1 MCFLMVTQS
10 EKDYNGGWKINEE
23 NDENVNMSEPASMAP
38 GSQSAS
44 TPIRVRPQIEGLSHG
59 LRKCPPDT
67 FLPRLR
73 RGRPFE
79 SCQRNQKQDSPQRG
93 CPVFGAA
100 DGTRTRTVSLPRDF
114 KSPVSTDFTTAAW
127 LSVMIAYYFLTVN
140 PYSWSRFRRNHHK
153 AAPVF
158 PPPPPDLRFSRR
170 SALRPRLPALP
181 GHGSPRGR

>member
-1 MCFLMVTQS
+1 MRKMMR
-10 EKDYNGGWKINEE
+10 
-23 NDENVNMSEPASMAP
+23 MSTYTMICYEANHTSVFQTAFHSPY
-38 GSQSAS
+38 GLRSA
-44 TPIRVRPQIEGLSHG
+44 VWGLSHG

-79 SCQRNQKQDSPQRG
+79 SRQRNQKQDSPQRG

-127 LSVMIAYYFLTVN
+127 LSIMIAYYFLTVN
-140 PYSWSRFRRNHHK
+140 PYSWSGFRRNHHK
-153 AAPVF
+153 AVPVF
-158 PPPPPDLRFSRR
+158 PPPPPGPRASRR
-170 SALRPRLPALP
+170 SALPPRLPALP
-181 GHGSPRGR
+181 GCGSPRGR